1 MAARFFSYI
10 QILIGQICFFLAL
23 SIAAAVIIG
32 CPLLAWAEDD
42 TAVKENWTISPQFEA
57 LKPRTIA
64 VLPMDNLSL
73 EPEVEKSLYQA
84 VYARLSQK
92 GYSKIATTHV
102 QKIMKTF
109 GIDTPGQLAG
119 ISLKKLCT
127 ALGAEALL
135 SGQVE
140 QSAAIHG
147 GVYDAVTVSCSLRL
161 THCDSGKT
169 IWQAEQWRTAHRQ
182 WQIDPVNMLINVLAH
197 EKSSRESRLA
207 WLVQEMF
214 KTLPVGQLEVHE
226 ENLFEKAQTLQ
237 ATPFTDKDC
246 Q

>member
-1 MAARFFSYI
+1 MM
-10 QILIGQICFFLAL
+10 C
-23 SIAAAVIIG
+23 
-32 CPLLAWAEDD
+32 CPLKAKADDD
-42 TAVKENWTISPQFEA
+42 TSLKENWSVSPQYEA
-57 LKPRTIA
+57 LKPKTIA

-73 EPEVEKSLYQA
+73 ESEVEKALYQA
-84 VYARLSQK
+84 VYERLTQK
-92 GYSKIATTHV
+92 GYSKIAIAHV
-102 QKIMKTF
+102 QKTMKKF

-119 ISLKKLCT
+119 ISLKKLCS

-135 SGQVE
+135 GGQVE

-161 THCDSGKT
+161 MHCDSGKT

-197 EKSSRESRLA
+197 EKSSREDRVA
-207 WLVQEMF
+207 WIVQEMF
-214 KTLPVGQLEVHE
+214 KTLPPGPLEVHQD
-226 ENLFEKAQTLQ
+226 NLFDQAQPLQ
-237 ATPFTDKDC
+237 AVPAADKDG